1 MIENEVKL
9 GVPPGFRLP
18 PLEDVYEGVHALAR
32 PDVVLQATYFDTPD
46 LRLTRAGAS
55 LRHRSTDGWTVK
67 LPVDARN
74 SDAIQRSEFLIEGPP
89 GSPPAGALDLV
100 RAFAR
105 SQSIGVVSR
114 LRTLRRRIDLFDA
127 AGERVAEVDDDEV
140 SVLDGRRVGARFR
153 EVEVEVFDGAPDDL
167 QAVVVDRLR
176 DAGAGDPDPVPK
188 VVRALGPRALEPAD
202 VAVRDLG
209 SNATAADVVRNA
221 IATAVLRLVAHD
233 AGVRLGEDP
242 EAVHQAR
249 VATRR
254 LRSDLRTFRDF
265 LDPEW
270 NQSLRDELQWLGGEL
285 GTVRDGDVLVER
297 LRTHAQ
303 RLPDTEHLAVDRVV
317 ARRAN
322 ERDDAHTALLD
333 AYRSS
338 RYVALLER
346 LIVAAR
352 EPVLVDAAAAPATE
366 AVPGVVRGPWRHLR
380 NAVDALDAFEGPAPD
395 EALHD
400 VRKRAKRCRYAAEAV
415 APVVGKRAREF
426 AKAVAEVQ
434 EVLGEHQDA
443 VIAREW
449 LAKSAADLDAPEA
462 YAAGML
468 AGVELT
474 AAATSRDAF
483 PDAWAGAAKK
493 RLRAWL

>member
-1 MIENEVKL
+1 VIENEVKL
-9 GVPPGFRLP
+9 GAPPAFRLP
-18 PLEDVYEGVHALAR
+18 PLEDVHEAVHALAR
-32 PDVVLQATYFDTPD
+32 PDVVLQATYYDTPD

-55 LRHRSTDGWTVK
+55 LRHRSNDGWTVK
-67 LPVDARN
+67 LPTDARN
-74 SDAIQRSEFLIEGPP
+74 GDALQRSEFVIDGPP
-89 GSPPAGALDLV
+89 GTPPPAVVDLV

-105 SQSIGVVSR
+105 TQPIGIVSR

-167 QAVVVDRLR
+167 QSVVVDRLR
-176 DAGAGDPDPVPK
+176 AAGAGDPDPVPK

-202 VAVRDLG
+202 VLVRDLG
-209 SNATAADVVRNA
+209 KNAIAADVVRNA
-221 IATAVLRLVAHD
+221 IAAAVLRLVAHD
-233 AGVRLGEDP
+233 AGVRIGEDP

-265 LDPEW
+265 LEPDW
-270 NQSLRDELQWLGGEL
+270 NQALRDELQWLGGEL

-303 RLPDTEHLAVDRVV
+303 CLPETEHLAVDRVV
-317 ARRAN
+317 SRRAT
-322 ERDDAHTALLD
+322 ERDDAHAELLD

-338 RYVALLER
+338 RYLELLER
-346 LIVAAR
+346 LVVAAH
-352 EPVLVDAAAAPATE
+352 EPALNESAAAAADDAIPQ
-366 AVPGVVRGPWRHLR
+366 VVRGPWRHLR
-380 NAVDALDAFEGPAPD
+380 NAVDAIEALDGPAPD

-415 APVVGKRAREF
+415 APVVGKPAREF
-426 AKAVAEVQ
+426 AKAVADVQ
-434 EVLGEHQDA
+434 DVLGEHQDA
-443 VIAREW
+443 VVAREW
-449 LAKSAADLDAPEA
+449 LAKAAADLGAPEA

-474 AAATSRDAF
+474 AASVSRDAF
-483 PDAWAGAAKK
+483 PASWDAASKK
-493 RLRAWL
+493 RLRSWL